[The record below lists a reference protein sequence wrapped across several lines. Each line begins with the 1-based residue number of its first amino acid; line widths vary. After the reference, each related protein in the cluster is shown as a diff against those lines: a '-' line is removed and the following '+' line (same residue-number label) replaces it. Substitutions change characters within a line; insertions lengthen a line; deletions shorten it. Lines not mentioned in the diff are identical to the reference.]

1 MNMFTECLDNGTIDN
16 IIRMILDSNLN
27 CSRREF
33 LEVQTIKK
41 GMQNPEIQLCNSKMK
56 CAAKTSYARNYDH
69 PECSTRTKY
78 NTTTYYIQKRAFING
93 VLDSESIGERSGHVC
108 LV

>member
-1 MNMFTECLDNGTIDN
+1 
-16 IIRMILDSNLN
+16 
-27 CSRREF
+27 
-33 LEVQTIKK
+33 
-41 GMQNPEIQLCNSKMK
+41 MQNPEIQLCNTKMK

-78 NTTTYYIQKRAFING
+78 NTTTHTQKRAFING

>member
-1 MNMFTECLDNGTIDN
+1 
-16 IIRMILDSNLN
+16 
-27 CSRREF
+27 
-33 LEVQTIKK
+33 
-41 GMQNPEIQLCNSKMK
+41 MQNPEIQLRNTKMK

-78 NTTTYYIQKRAFING
+78 NTTTYYIEKRAFING